1 MAHIAVSVI
10 EQLGDSL
17 SDQGSQTQLEA
28 VYVYV
33 WCGVWVRVCVCVG
46 GMWICVGKILP
57 S

>member
-33 WCGVWVRVCVCVG
+33 WCGV
-46 GMWICVGKILP
+46 
-57 S
+57 